1 MSSFE
6 RGSRGLGRQLV
17 PAAIAAFAAA
27 LFLAACTVQPVY
39 GPAAGGGSVSQTLRA
54 INIDPVDTRVGQ
66 VVRNRLI
73 YYFTGGGEPAAEPQ
87 YRMAFRVTSSEAALG
102 ITREGSA
109 AAYAVTVTVSYTIYR
124 IGSDEI
130 ILRETARGTASYD
143 RFSQDFANMRAKRD
157 SQNRAAEVAAN
168 KVRLRV
174 AAATAVGM

>member
-6 RGSRGLGRQLV
+6 RGSRGLGRQFG
-17 PAAIAAFAAA
+17 PAALAAFAAA

-39 GPAAGGGSVSQTLRA
+39 GPAAGGGSVSETLRA
-54 INIDPVDTRVGQ
+54 IAIGPVDTRVGQ
-66 VVRNRLI
+66 VVRNRLAF
-73 YYFTGGGEPAAEPQ
+73 YFTGGGEPAEPQ
-87 YRMAFRVTSSEAALG
+87 YRMDLRVTSAEVALG

-109 AAYAVTVTVSYTIYR
+109 AAYAVTVTASYTIYR

-143 RFSQDFANMRAKRD
+143 RFSQNFANIRAKRD
-157 SQNRAAEVAAN
+157 AENRAAEVAAN
-168 KVRLRV
+168 KVRVRV